1 MAVVQE
7 AYANGVSTRRS
18 IASSSSSASPACRRT
33 RSRAHARAW
42 DYQVAAFRERPL
54 EGRHPYLWRD
64 AKVERVRERGGV
76 QAGTPD
82 I

>member
-1 MAVVQE
+1 MSKDQ
-7 AYANGVSTRRS
+7 VSR
-18 IASSSSSASPACRRT
+18 PCQGL
-33 RSRAHARAW
+33 

-54 EGRHPYLWRD
+54 EGRRPYLWRD